1 MHFFHGA
8 MGSTSEI
15 SRLVISM
22 LYILSQGWIWGTTT
36 VVLSHEGALF
46 YIAES
51 LVVVVVRSL
60 NEG

>member
-1 MHFFHGA
+1 